1 MTDDVCIS
9 IWPTI
14 TAAHISYYLIMVTLW
29 STLKKEFDDCCAQ
42 SSVTKRRRVS
52 MEEREALMRL
62 VAGRLSRVCESD
74 HGTRIGSV
82 ARRTELV
89 LSHEP
94 WHEHDSCCKYVI
106 T

>member
-1 MTDDVCIS
+1 MTDDVASPSGPPSLPLI
-9 IWPTI
+9 
-14 TAAHISYYLIMVTLW
+14 YLTTLLW

-42 SSVTKRRRVS
+42 SSVAKRRRVS
-52 MEEREALMRL
+52 MEEREANAIGRGSA
-62 VAGRLSRVCESD
+62 VACARAITARGSD
-74 HGTRIGSV
+74 D